1 MAYHSQNTAHT
12 LTRKDSS
19 VSHQDMDCWW
29 SSKKVRKQEKAQRA
43 QRRRRV
49 RSRRAAKQQNNK
61 LRYNSQYLL
70 QALQWLLGSVDFRAL
85 SFRADCTWL
94 PLQLAATALLWA
106 WSDELTLG
114 ERFFAAHRLAEHLYQ
129 PEHPFAGSVQAFQKI
144 LVRWTTAFVSC
155 LQAAFRERM
164 QTTLAAEWLVHGF
177 VLFGVDGSRFELP
190 RTQSNE
196 AAYSPPADQPRAGK
210 KRKKRKKPHDAAH
223 TKKATV
229 PQMWLTLLWHVGTS
243 LPWAWRT
250 GSSDSSERIHW
261 REMLTELPAAALIVA
276 DAGFIGYD
284 ILRAVLDSGREVVVR
299 VGSNVHLLRELGWCK
314 PIGSTV
320 YLWPDQAVRRSQ
332 PPLVLRL
339 VVSHEGKHPVYLVTS
354 VKAARLSDRQV
365 IDIYRRR
372 WGIELFYRHFKQTYD
387 RRKLR
392 SASAAHAELEMQW
405 SLLGLWAMAL
415 YAQVELQKKKLKPQ
429 QLSVAKVLKAFRRMQ
444 RDYLHPVR
452 IDCSLN
458 DLLQRALRDTYERR
472 NKASRNYPRK
482 KRPDPPPGAPHIS
495 VASKAQVQRAQQTKQ
510 NVQKGLTA

>member
-1 MAYHSQNTAHT
+1 M
-12 LTRKDSS
+12 
-19 VSHQDMDCWW
+19 SHQDKDRRR
-29 SSKKVRKQEKAQRA
+29 SPEKVRKQQKIERT
-43 QRRRRV
+43 QRRRT
-49 RSRRAAKQQNNK
+49 RSRRAAKKQNSK

-70 QALQWLLGSVDFRAL
+70 QALSWLLGSVDFHAL
-85 SFRADCTWL
+85 CFRADCTWL

-129 PEHPFAGSVQAFQKI
+129 PDRPFAGSVQAFQKM
-144 LVRWTTAFVSC
+144 LVRWTVVFVTC
-155 LQAAFRERM
+155 LQAAFRDRM
-164 QTTLAAEWLVHGF
+164 QTALAADWLVHGF

-196 AAYSPPADQPRAGK
+196 AAYSPPPEPRPGK
-210 KRKKRKKPHDAAH
+210 NRQRKKPYDAAH
-223 TKKATV
+223 DKKATV
-229 PQMWLTLLWHVGTS
+229 PLMWLTLLWHVGTG

-250 GSSDSSERIHW
+250 GSSDSSERVHW
-261 REMLTELPAAALIVA
+261 REMLTELPVPALIVA

-284 ILRAVLDSGREVVVR
+284 ILRSVLDSGREVIVR
-299 VGSNVHLLRELGWCK
+299 VGSNVRLLSELGWCK
-314 PIGSTV
+314 QIGSTV
-320 YLWPDQAVRRSQ
+320 YLWPDHAAQRRQ

-339 VVSHEGKHPVYLVTS
+339 VVSQAGKYPVYLVTS
-354 VKAARLSDRQV
+354 VKTARLSDRQV

-372 WGIELFYRHFKQTYD
+372 WGLELFYRHFKQTYD

-415 YAQVELQKKKLKPQ
+415 YTQVELQKKNLNPQ

-444 RDYLHPVR
+444 RDYLHPVKAN
-452 IDCSLN
+452 CSLN
-458 DLLQRALRDTYERR
+458 ELLHQAVRDTYQRR

-482 KRPDPPPGAPHIS
+482 KRPDPPAGAPRIS
-495 VASKAQVQRAQQTKQ
+495 VASKSQVERAQQIKQ
-510 NVQKGLTA
+510 DIQKGLTA